1 MQTTLV
7 TAHWLKAQSAE
18 EVMIFDATYYL
29 PTMERDGHSEFK
41 KAHIPGA
48 VFFDI
53 DGIKDEDSDLP
64 HMIPSA
70 ENFETK
76 MQNLGLKAGQQVVT
90 YDNSPFLSSARA
102 WWMLRFFGHHAVAVL
117 DGGLRAWQAAGGML
131 TDKII
136 ERTTGT
142 FQAGASANA
151 GVITLTEL
159 EQALRSGQVD
169 QIVDARAAAR
179 FAGNAPEPRP
189 GLRAGHIPGSLNLP
203 IGDILDKTTGKL
215 KSADELSQ
223 LFAEAGLVMD
233 QPAVTTCGS
242 GVTAAGL
249 TLALAVLGKTDIRL
263 YDGSWSEWG
272 ASDAPIES
280 KVIK

>member
-7 TAHWLKAQSAE
+7 TAEWLKAQSAE
-18 EVMIFDATYYL
+18 EIMIFDATYFL
-29 PTMERDGHSEFK
+29 PTMGRDGRSEYN

-53 DGIKDEDSDLP
+53 DGIKDEASDLP
-64 HMIPSA
+64 HMIPPA
-70 ENFETK
+70 QHFQDV
-76 MQNLGLKAGQQVVT
+76 MQNLGLKAGQQVVV

-102 WWMLRFFGHHAVAVL
+102 WWMLRFFGHQAVAVL
-117 DGGLRAWQAAGGML
+117 DGGGRSWKAVGGTL
-131 TDKII
+131 TDKVFNLPK
-136 ERTTGT
+136 GT
-142 FQAGASANA
+142 FQTGASAKA
-151 GVITLTEL
+151 DVITFDEL
-159 EQALRSGQVD
+159 EQAVRAGLAD
-169 QIVDARAAAR
+169 QIVDARAADR
-179 FAGNAPEPRP
+179 FAGIAPEPRP

-203 IGDILDKTTGKL
+203 ISNILDNITGKL
-215 KSADELSQ
+215 KPADELSQ
-223 LFAEAGLVMD
+223 LFTEAGLEME

-272 ASDAPIES
+272 ASDAPIET
-280 KVIK
+280 

>member
-7 TAHWLKAQSAE
+7 TADWLKAQSAK
-18 EVMIFDATYYL
+18 EVMIFDATYFL
-29 PTMERDGHSEFK
+29 PTTGRDGHSEFE

-53 DGIKDEDSDLP
+53 DGIKDEASDLP

-70 ENFETK
+70 ENFQTE
-76 MQNLGLKAGQQVVT
+76 MQNLGLKAGQQVVA

-117 DGGLRAWQAAGGML
+117 DGGLRAWQAAGGIL

-136 ERTTGT
+136 KRETGT
-142 FQAGASANA
+142 FQAGVSVDAD
-151 GVITLTEL
+151 VISLNEL
-159 EQALRSGQVD
+159 EQAVRSGQAD
-169 QIVDARAAAR
+169 QIVDARATDR
-179 FAGNAPEPRP
+179 FAGSAPEPRP
-189 GLRAGHIPGSLNLP
+189 GLRAGHIPKSLNLP

-215 KSADELSQ
+215 KQADELSL

-233 QPAVTTCGS
+233 KPAITTCGS

-272 ASDAPIES
+272 ASNAPIET
-280 KVIK
+280 

>member
-7 TAHWLKAQSAE
+7 TAEWLRVQAAE
-18 EVMIFDATYYL
+18 EVMIFDATYFL
-29 PTMERDGHSEFK
+29 PTMGRDGRSEYN

-53 DGIKDEDSDLP
+53 DGIKDEASDLP

-70 ENFETK
+70 QHFQAE
-76 MQNLGLKAGQQVVT
+76 MQNMGLKAGQQVIV

-117 DGGLRAWQAAGGML
+117 DGGGQSWKAAGGTL
-131 TDKII
+131 TDKVVDLPK
-136 ERTTGT
+136 GS
-142 FQAGASANA
+142 FKASASA
-151 GVITLTEL
+151 KADVITFDEL
-159 EQALRSGQVD
+159 EQAVRTGLSD
-169 QIVDARAAAR
+169 QIVDARAADR
-179 FAGNAPEPRP
+179 FTGIAPEPRP

-203 IGDILDKTTGKL
+203 IDKILDKTTGKL
-215 KSADELSQ
+215 KPTDELQQ
-223 LFAEAGLVMD
+223 LFAEAGLMME

-272 ASDAPIES
+272 ASNAPIET
-280 KVIK
+280 

>member
-7 TAHWLKAQSAE
+7 TAQWLKAQSADE
-18 EVMIFDATYYL
+18 IIIFDATYFL
-29 PTMERDGHSEFK
+29 PTMGRDGRSEYN

-53 DGIKDEDSDLP
+53 DGIKDEASDLP
-64 HMIPSA
+64 HMIPSVQHFQDA
-70 ENFETK
+70 
-76 MQNLGLKAGQQVVT
+76 MQNLGLNAGQQVVV

-102 WWMLRFFGHHAVAVL
+102 WWMLRFFGHQAVAVL
-117 DGGLRAWQAAGGML
+117 DGGGRSWKAVGGTL
-131 TDKII
+131 TDKVFDLPK
-136 ERTTGT
+136 GT
-142 FQAGASANA
+142 FQTGASAKA
-151 GVITLTEL
+151 DVITFDEL
-159 EQALRSGQVD
+159 EQAVRTGLAD
-169 QIVDARAAAR
+169 QIVDARAAER
-179 FAGNAPEPRP
+179 FYGIAPEPRS

-203 IGDILDKTTGKL
+203 ISNILDNITGKL

-223 LFAEAGLVMD
+223 LFTEAGLEME

-249 TLALAVLGKTDIRL
+249 TLALAVLGKTDVRL

-272 ASDAPIES
+272 ASNAPIET
-280 KVIK
+280 

>member
-7 TAHWLKAQSAE
+7 TAEWLKVQSAE
-18 EVMIFDATYYL
+18 EVMIFDATYFL
-29 PTMERDGHSEFK
+29 PTMGRDGRSEYN

-48 VFFDI
+48 VYFDI
-53 DGIKDEDSDLP
+53 DRIKDEASELP

-70 ENFETK
+70 QHFQDAMK
-76 MQNLGLKAGQQVVT
+76 NLGLKAGQQVVV

-102 WWMLRFFGHHAVAVL
+102 WWMLRFFGHQAVAVL
-117 DGGLRAWQAAGGML
+117 DGGGRSWKAAGGTL
-131 TDKII
+131 TDKVFDLPK
-136 ERTTGT
+136 GT
-142 FQAGASANA
+142 FQAGASTKAD
-151 GVITLTEL
+151 VITFEEL
-159 EQALRSGQVD
+159 EQAVRSGLAD
-169 QIVDARAAAR
+169 QIVDARATDR
-179 FAGNAPEPRP
+179 FAGIAPEPRP

-203 IGDILDKTTGKL
+203 ISNILDDITGKL
-215 KSADELSQ
+215 KPADELSQ
-223 LFAEAGLVMD
+223 LFAEAGLVME

-272 ASDAPIES
+272 VSDAPIET
-280 KVIK
+280 

>member
-7 TAHWLKAQSAE
+7 TADWLKARSAE
-18 EVMIFDATYYL
+18 EVMIFDATYFL
-29 PTMERDGHSEFK
+29 PTMGRDGRKEYK
-41 KAHIPGA
+41 EAHIPGA

-53 DGIKDEDSDLP
+53 DKIKDETSALP

-70 ENFETK
+70 ERFQNE
-76 MQNLGLKAGQQVVT
+76 MQNLGLKAGQQVVA

-131 TDKII
+131 TDQII
-136 ERTTGT
+136 ERATGT
-142 FQAGASANA
+142 FQVGVSAEA
-151 GVITLTEL
+151 DVITLAEL
-159 EQALRSGQVD
+159 EQAVRSGQAD
-169 QIVDARAAAR
+169 QIVDARAADR
-179 FAGNAPEPRP
+179 FAGSAPEPRP
-189 GLRAGHIPGSLNLP
+189 GLRAGHIPDSLNLP

-215 KSADELSQ
+215 KPIDELSR
-223 LFAEAGLVMD
+223 LFAEAGLLMD

-272 ASDAPIES
+272 ASDAPIE
-280 KVIK
+280 I

>member
-7 TAHWLKAQSAE
+7 TAEWLKAQSAE
-18 EVMIFDATYYL
+18 DVMIFDATYFL
-29 PTMERDGHSEFK
+29 PTMGRDGRSEYN

-53 DGIKDEDSDLP
+53 DGIKDEASDLP

-70 ENFETK
+70 QHFQDA
-76 MQNLGLKAGQQVVT
+76 MQNLGLQAGQQVVV

-102 WWMLRFFGHHAVAVL
+102 WWMLRFFGHRSVAVL
-117 DGGLRAWQAAGGML
+117 DGGGRSWKAAGGTL
-131 TDKII
+131 TDKVFDLPK
-136 ERTTGT
+136 GT
-142 FQAGASANA
+142 FQAGASAKA
-151 GVITLTEL
+151 DVITFEEL
-159 EQALRSGQVD
+159 EQAVRAGLTD
-169 QIVDARAAAR
+169 QIVDARATDR
-179 FAGNAPEPRP
+179 FAGIAPEPRP

-203 IGDILDKTTGKL
+203 ISNILDNITGKL
-215 KSADELSQ
+215 KPADELSQ
-223 LFAEAGLVMD
+223 LFAEAGLVME

-263 YDGSWSEWG
+263 YDGSWSQWG
-272 ASDAPIES
+272 ASDAPIET
-280 KVIK
+280 

>member
-7 TAHWLKAQSAE
+7 TAEWLKVQSAE
-18 EVMIFDATYYL
+18 EVMIIDATYFL
-29 PTMERDGHSEFK
+29 PTMGRDGRSEYN

-53 DGIKDEDSDLP
+53 DGIKDEASDLP

-70 ENFETK
+70 QHFQDV
-76 MQNLGLKAGQQVVT
+76 MQNLGLKAGQQVVV

-102 WWMLRFFGHHAVAVL
+102 WWMLRFFGHQAVAVL
-117 DGGLRAWQAAGGML
+117 DGGGRSWKAAGGTL
-131 TDKII
+131 TDKVFDLPK
-136 ERTTGT
+136 GT
-142 FQAGASANA
+142 FQAGASAKA
-151 GVITLTEL
+151 GVITFNEL
-159 EQALRSGQVD
+159 EQAVRTGLAD
-169 QIVDARAAAR
+169 QIIDARAAER
-179 FAGNAPEPRP
+179 FSGIAPEPRP

-203 IGDILDKTTGKL
+203 ISNILDNITGKL
-215 KSADELSQ
+215 KPADELSQ
-223 LFAEAGLVMD
+223 LFTEAGLEME

-263 YDGSWSEWG
+263 YDGSWSEYG
-272 ASDAPIES
+272 KI
-280 KVIK
+280 

>member
-7 TAHWLKAQSAE
+7 TAEWLKVQSAE
-18 EVMIFDATYYL
+18 EVMIFDATYFL
-29 PTMERDGHSEFK
+29 PTMGRDGRSEYN

-53 DGIKDEDSDLP
+53 DGIKNEASDLP

-70 ENFETK
+70 QHFQDA
-76 MQNLGLKAGQQVVT
+76 MQNLGLKAGQQVVV

-102 WWMLRFFGHHAVAVL
+102 WWMLRFFGHQAVAVL
-117 DGGLRAWQAAGGML
+117 DGGGKSWKAAGGTL
-131 TDKII
+131 TDKVFDLPK
-136 ERTTGT
+136 GT
-142 FQAGASANA
+142 FQAGASAKA
-151 GVITLTEL
+151 GVITFNEL
-159 EQALRSGQVD
+159 EQAVRTGLTD
-169 QIVDARAAAR
+169 QIVDARAAER
-179 FAGNAPEPRP
+179 FSGIAPEPRP

-203 IGDILDKTTGKL
+203 ISNILDDVTGKL
-215 KSADELSQ
+215 KTADELSQ
-223 LFAEAGLVMD
+223 LFTEAGLEME

-249 TLALAVLGKTDIRL
+249 TLALAVWGKTDVRL

-272 ASDAPIES
+272 DSNAPIET
-280 KVIK
+280 